1 MSREKAAVQSAQPES
16 TAKKLVLG
24 AFDVLEMFAWAM
36 FIVLI
41 LFTFAFRLCRVDGA
55 SMEDTLRD
63 RESLLLYSIGYTPE
77 QDDVIVFHVTEND
90 TEKTLVKRV
99 IATGGQTLVIDV
111 ANKTIT
117 VDGVK
122 YEDSHRTLKNRWT
135 GASMNAYSED
145 LFEHHPNYNK
155 VTKCLTV
162 TVPEGYVFVLGD
174 NRNNSK
180 DSRDTDIGLVDER
193 CILGKAFLRLSPFT
207 LFN

>member
-1 MSREKAAVQSAQPES
+1 MSQSKAPVAPIKPES
-16 TAKKLVLG
+16 VPHKILSG

-55 SMEDTLRD
+55 SMEDTFKD
-63 RESLLLYSIGYTPE
+63 KQSIVLYSIGYTPK
-77 QDDVIVFHVTEND
+77 QDDVIVFHVDEDGTQ
-90 TEKTLVKRV
+90 KTLVKRV

-117 VDGVK
+117 VDGVR
-122 YEDSHRTLKNRWT
+122 YDDEHRTLKNRWT
-135 GASMNAYSED
+135 GMPMNAYSED

-180 DSRDTDIGLVDER
+180 DSRDTDIGFVDER
-193 CILGKAFLRLSPFT
+193 AILGKAFWRLSPFT
-207 LFN
+207 FFG